1 MNDVVKV
8 INHIKAHA
16 INSRM
21 FEQLCEEMD
30 AENRRLLLHAEIR
43 WIPREIAIV
52 TLVPFTC
59 VCHIKVGPPSFD
71 HLFRAAARV

>member
-1 MNDVVKV
+1 
-8 INHIKAHA
+8 
-16 INSRM
+16 M

-52 TLVPFTC
+52 TFVPILPFTC
-59 VCHIKVGPPSFD
+59 VCHIKVGLLSFD